1 MDKQSSDGLR
11 VPLDLLANPV
21 VPLAL
26 TQIEMEVVAMV
37 CIGARTEH
45 RVEDRTGGLPDRLLK
60 GRFGRTF
67 RMAANRQRRPF
78 GEF

>member
-1 MDKQSSDGLR
+1 MDKQSPGCVP

-21 VPLAL
+21 VVLAL
-26 TQIEMEVVAMV
+26 AQIEMEVVAMV
-37 CIGARTEH
+37 CIRARTEY
-45 RVEDRTGGLPDRLLK
+45 RVEDWTGGLPDRLLK

-78 GEF
+78 REF